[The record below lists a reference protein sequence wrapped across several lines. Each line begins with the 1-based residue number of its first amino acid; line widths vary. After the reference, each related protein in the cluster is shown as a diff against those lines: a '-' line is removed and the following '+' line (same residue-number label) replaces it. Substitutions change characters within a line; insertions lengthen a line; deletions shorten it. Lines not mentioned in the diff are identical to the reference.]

1 MARGNRHLPT
11 ADVRNVARGNRHLPT
26 ADVGNVARGNWRLA
40 YGLLIFNDGAP
51 DDDVAIV
58 EGDDLAR
65 CDGVDGCMALNR

>member
-1 MARGNRHLPT
+1 MASTGGYSPEPLRGSIIDARHGGRLWHARGNR
-11 ADVRNVARGNRHLPT
+11 
-26 ADVGNVARGNWRLA
+26 RLA